1 MYCQV
6 CFEEFYLEYFSIEQ
20 LRHLSEYFVPL
31 RNTGYYDGFSSDD
44 SKKNRL
50 EFRRF
55 SMREKFKITAN
66 EKQNLRIE
74 LQRKKLKLLNT
85 PD

>member
-1 MYCQV
+1 MVSHQM
-6 CFEEFYLEYFSIEQ
+6 IQ
-20 LRHLSEYFVPL
+20 
-31 RNTGYYDGFSSDD
+31 
-44 SKKNRL
+44 KKNRL

>member
-1 MYCQV
+1 M
-6 CFEEFYLEYFSIEQ
+6 
-20 LRHLSEYFVPL
+20 SEYFVPL

-66 EKQNLRIE
+66 EKQNFLKNY
-74 LQRKKLKLLNT
+74 KKKIKFVEYT
-85 PD
+85 